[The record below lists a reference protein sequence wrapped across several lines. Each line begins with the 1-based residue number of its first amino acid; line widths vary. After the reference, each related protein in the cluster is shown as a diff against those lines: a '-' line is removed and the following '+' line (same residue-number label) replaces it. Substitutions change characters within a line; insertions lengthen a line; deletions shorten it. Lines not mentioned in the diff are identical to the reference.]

1 MENRLDA
8 QTEKGERGVR
18 KTELVIKESVNFR
31 VMFYAIFLAFPL
43 EAYNVKRGLK
53 TIGFTHDL

>member
-1 MENRLDA
+1 LDA
-8 QTEKGERGVR
+8 QTEKGERSVR

-43 EAYNVKRGLK
+43 GAYNVKRGLK
-53 TIGFTHDL
+53 SVEFTHDL